1 MLYGGFGCDADYKN
15 CSYDQVPYKF
25 SPGAS
30 ATYAN
35 FDNIPWDMLKWE
47 MPNDGF
53 YKTIDS
59 NQHLDSGFLVHSHVF
74 NCKGKVKH
82 NMGCIHYMGGMIS
95 QIFSYN

>member
-1 MLYGGFGCDADYKN
+1 MFILFIGHMLYGGFGCDADYKN

-74 NCKGKVKH
+74 NCKGKVEQ
-82 NMGCIHYMGGMIS
+82 NMR
-95 QIFSYN
+95 F